1 MGRSIGIITGVTS
14 SGRPEKLQITMASTL
29 KRNKDRIGKMADA
42 VESIGTAYLWSRLTE
57 LLAGEVAFDQAAL
70 FRYVDHLPPE
80 RIFDAQPGPER
91 DRLHLTLLRAAYP
104 ISPYINKVIWAGGA
118 DDFYHIRDVA
128 PDEFAGSEYYRVY
141 YSEKH
146 VEDEGLFFTRI
157 DRSLSIGLVV
167 ERQLPS
173 TPFSKM
179 ELAMLHK
186 LAPLV
191 SALIRQH
198 SQGAKSESTTAD
210 NAGSN
215 RISER
220 MTGAFMRFGSK
231 VLTEREREI
240 AGLILRGHSSKAA
253 ARELNIAPETER
265 VHRKRLYAKLGISS
279 HADLFWMF
287 IESFSYFDPES
298 TDDPLQEYL
307 RLRRVQAS

>member
-1 MGRSIGIITGVTS
+1 
-14 SGRPEKLQITMASTL
+14 MA
-29 KRNKDRIGKMADA
+29 GA
-42 VESIGTAYLWSRLTE
+42 VEAIGSAYLWSRLTE
-57 LLAGEVAFDQAAL
+57 LLACEVAFDQAAV

-80 RIFDAQPGPER
+80 RVYDAQPGPER

-118 DDFYHIRDVA
+118 DDFYHINDVA
-128 PDEFAGSEYYRVY
+128 PDEFTETEYYRVY

-146 VEDEGLFFTRI
+146 VEDDGLFFTRI
-157 DRSLSIGLVV
+157 DQSLSIGLVI

-173 TPFSKM
+173 TPFSKV
-179 ELAMLHK
+179 ELARLHK

-191 SALIRQH
+191 SALTRQH
-198 SQGAKSESTTAD
+198 SQGLKSVSKVAD
-210 NAGSN
+210 ISSAN
-215 RISER
+215 RISEQ

-231 VLTEREREI
+231 VLTEREQEI

-265 VHRKRLYAKLGISS
+265 VHRKRIYSKLGISS

-298 TDDPLQEYL
+298 TEDPLQEYL
-307 RLRRVQAS
+307 RLRRARAS

>member
-1 MGRSIGIITGVTS
+1 MFQYPHKVYN
-14 SGRPEKLQITMASTL
+14 TMASSL
-29 KRNKDRIGKMADA
+29 KRNSDRIGKMADA
-42 VESIGTAYLWSRLTE
+42 VGAIGTAYIWSRLTE
-57 LLAGEVAFDQAAL
+57 LLQDEVPYDQAAV

-80 RIFDAQPGPER
+80 RVYDAQPGPER

-104 ISPYINKVIWAGGA
+104 ISPYINKVIWADSD
-118 DDFYHIRDVA
+118 DDFYHINDVA
-128 PDEFAGSEYYRVY
+128 PDEFTETEYYRVY

-157 DRSLSIGLVV
+157 DHSLSIGLVI
-167 ERQLPS
+167 EREIPS
-173 TPFSKM
+173 TPFSKA
-179 ELAMLHK
+179 ELAALHK

-191 SALIRQH
+191 SALTRQH
-198 SQGAKSESTTAD
+198 SQGPRSVKKM
-210 NAGSN
+210 AGFSNTN
-215 RISER
+215 RISEQ

-265 VHRKRLYAKLGISS
+265 VHRKRLYSKLGISS

-298 TDDPLQEYL
+298 TEDPLQEYL
-307 RLRRVQAS
+307 RLRRASTG

>member
-1 MGRSIGIITGVTS
+1 MVYLR
-14 SGRPEKLQITMASTL
+14 KH
-29 KRNKDRIGKMADA
+29 NKDQIGNMADA
-42 VESIGTAYLWSRLTE
+42 VKAIGTAYLWSRLTE
-57 LLAGEVAFDQAAL
+57 LLRDEVAFDQAAV

-80 RIFDAQPGPER
+80 RVYDALPGSER

-104 ISPYINKVIWAGGA
+104 ISPYINNVIWSGGT
-118 DDFYHIRDVA
+118 DDFYHINDVA
-128 PDEFAGSEYYRVY
+128 PDEFTESEYYSVY

-146 VEDEGLFFTRI
+146 VEDEGLFFTQI
-157 DRSLSIGLVV
+157 DPSLSIGLVI
-167 ERQLPS
+167 ERQIPS

-179 ELAMLHK
+179 ELVTLHK

-191 SALIRQH
+191 SALTRQH
-198 SQGAKSESTTAD
+198 QHGSKSVKRMSD
-210 NAGSN
+210 FSN
-215 RISER
+215 SKRISEQ

-231 VLTEREREI
+231 VLTVREREI

-265 VHRKRLYAKLGISS
+265 VHRKRLYSKLGISS
-279 HADLFWMF
+279 HAELFWMF

-307 RLRRVQAS
+307 RLRRTSAG